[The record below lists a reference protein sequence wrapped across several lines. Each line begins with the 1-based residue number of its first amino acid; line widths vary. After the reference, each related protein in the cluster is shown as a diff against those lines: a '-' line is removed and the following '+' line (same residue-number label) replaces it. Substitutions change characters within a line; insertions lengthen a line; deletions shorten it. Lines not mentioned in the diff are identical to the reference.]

1 MLKSSSMNDTTV
13 RPFHVRAGKSGIRH
27 PAHFY
32 VLSGGLLGNVWGSG
46 WRRWW
51 WLRKIDLL
59 SVPFSFKIIFSI
71 PISRCFSI
79 IFLWQMNKWVA
90 PKPRRL
96 EYSESAKLPLPWT
109 ILQFRPFMYAQVLRK
124 CRALVGIVLVLVFQ
138 PCECAAGPVCYGVSS
153 WICFRLRRSLASLLL
168 LFWRRLSSSACFSV
182 CCGCRWILVSIRE
195 CAASL

>member
-79 IFLWQMNKWVA
+79 IFLWQMDKWVA
-90 PKPRRL
+90 PKPRRCCASVGL
-96 EYSESAKLPLPWT
+96 SSGLFWFLFFNLVSA
-109 ILQFRPFMYAQVLRK
+109 RPVLSVMVSPVEFVFV
-124 CRALVGIVLVLVFQ
+124 CAGLWLLCCSCFGGVSPVQLVLVFVVVVDGFWFRFVSVR
-138 PCECAAGPVCYGVSS
+138 PVLSLFWIVCYLYQWSS
-153 WICFRLRRSLASLLL
+153 YIYNRQS
-168 LFWRRLSSSACFSV
+168 
-182 CCGCRWILVSIRE
+182 
-195 CAASL
+195 